1 MDRQLAI
8 RTIDRCEE
16 LGVFKMK
23 CLKKF
28 EDETWTDH
36 LKTLIDI
43 LYDAETDD
51 IPAWLRRYVLMT
63 DEQFEFEKPIAKALV
78 WRFDMKHRPKSV
90 DPFEHLKL
98 Y

>member
-23 CLKKF
+23 CLKQF
-28 EDETWTDH
+28 EGEKWTDH
-36 LKTLIDI
+36 LKSLIDI
-43 LYDAETDD
+43 LYDTNTDE
-51 IPAWLRRYVLMT
+51 IPGWLRRYVLMT
-63 DEQFEFEKPIAKALV
+63 DEQFELEKPIAKMLV
-78 WRFDMKHRPKSV
+78 WRFDVKHRANSV
-90 DPFEHLKL
+90 DPFKGLKL